1 MSYKQT
7 PIKRKRND
15 WIGMLVELE
24 VGESFI
30 ADIEDR
36 NRIAAS
42 ISANFKDTPYRFT
55 TRKKDEFTLIIKRTD

>member
-24 VGESFI
+24 VGDSFI
-30 ADIEDR
+30 ADMEDR

-42 ISANFKDTPYRFT
+42 ISANFKGSSIKFT
-55 TRKKDEFTLIIKRTD
+55 TKKIDRQTFLVIRIN